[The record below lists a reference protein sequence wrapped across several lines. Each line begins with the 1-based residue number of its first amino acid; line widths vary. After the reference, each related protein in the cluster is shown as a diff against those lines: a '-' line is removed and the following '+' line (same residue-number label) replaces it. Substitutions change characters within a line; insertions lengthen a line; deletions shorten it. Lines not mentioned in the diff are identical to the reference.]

1 MPYLDVISNMRNSIF
16 ILALLTSQLCFSQK
30 GIVVL
35 NDSAVLGNVSM
46 IYQLSNISSF
56 ELANSELD
64 ELLSLTRSFIKQTNQ
79 ELKSRSDEYG
89 GWNNAKRYKI
99 KNLGT
104 YIVQIVPYL
113 NEQGE
118 KEVWINGFC
127 NDIGPFWRNQLVLV
141 LDGGNCYF
149 NMRINL
155 TKRTLL
161 SAGTNGY
168 A

>member
-1 MPYLDVISNMRNSIF
+1 
-16 ILALLTSQLCFSQK
+16 
-30 GIVVL
+30 VL
-35 NDSAVLGNVSM
+35 NDSAALGNVSM
-46 IYQLSNISSF
+46 VYQLSDLSTF

-64 ELLSLTRSFIKQTNQ
+64 ELLNLTRSFIKQTNH
-79 ELKSRSDEYG
+79 ELKAKSDEYG

-99 KNLGT
+99 KSLGT
-104 YIVQIVPYL
+104 YIVQIVPFF

-127 NDIGPFWRNQLVLV
+127 IDMGPFWRNQLVLG

-155 TKRTLL
+155 TVKTLI

-168 A
+168 G